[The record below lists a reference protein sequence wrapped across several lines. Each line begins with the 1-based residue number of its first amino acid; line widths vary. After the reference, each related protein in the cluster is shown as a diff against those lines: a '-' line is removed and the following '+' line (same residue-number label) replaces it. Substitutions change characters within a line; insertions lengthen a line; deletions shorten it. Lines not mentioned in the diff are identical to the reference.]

1 MRKPNCL
8 HRSNDILTKIITTFA
23 TVLFFCIVIV
33 KGAYLFDII
42 PIVVAIVGCGILTII
57 IFSYFRINKIRQII
71 YNLFSFADDL
81 SYKRKILLLLLTSL
95 ITKLLAISIF
105 QINSLIHPD
114 INVYVTT
121 SNEIAEY
128 GVAKSYANYCY
139 SFSHMYWFSVF
150 LLPVTKIFGV
160 SQIAYSVYLT
170 LILTASTL
178 LLFDTVFDNCKKSS
192 VFISFIIFTIFP
204 SQILLPQ
211 FVTHEIALLFFLSI
225 AIWLYFKVYKRCDK
239 RIYKCLVFAL
249 TLVSLFFGSAVNAMG
264 LVAIIAFALIFLIE
278 YVRNKSLRYFIVSV
292 TKVICLLLVFIIGTF
307 MFNLIQV
314 NHSVINYEKIKT
326 DKFQW
331 TLYVGSNYE
340 SKGQWYDDKKWDD
353 YPDTYG
359 ESEVNHYH
367 QYFIKERYNELF
379 SNPRKAIV
387 LLKEKLVTIWGNFTY
402 SICYTNETII
412 NKTIQS
418 FYYKFLFKPFC
429 LIEYIG
435 LTFFSILGLF
445 FIIKQYRKKQGL
457 LCVFCELYLLG
468 ATSLLMLTECNNKY
482 IISILPIFI
491 LFVALMIDMNRSEN
505 HSITVNK
512 TIGIM

>member
-1 MRKPNCL
+1 MIKPNYL

-23 TVLFFCIVIV
+23 IVLFFCIVIA
-33 KGAYLFDII
+33 KGAYLFDIV
-42 PIVVAIVGCGILTII
+42 PVVVAIVGCGILAIL

-71 YNLFSFADDL
+71 YNLFSLADDL
-81 SYKRKILLLLLTSL
+81 SYKRKFLLLLLTSL
-95 ITKLLAISIF
+95 ITKLLAIFIF

-128 GVAKSYANYCY
+128 GVAKSFADYCY
-139 SFSHMYWFSVF
+139 SFSHLYWFSIF

-160 SQIAYSVYLT
+160 SQIAYSVYFA
-170 LILTASTL
+170 LILTASTM
-178 LLFDTVFDNCKKSS
+178 LLFDTVCDNCKKSS
-192 VFISFIIFTIFP
+192 AFIAFMIFTILP

-211 FVTHEIALLFFLSI
+211 FVTHEIALLSFFSI
-225 AIWLYFKVYKRCDK
+225 AVWLYFKVYTRSEK
-239 RIYKCLVFAL
+239 RIYKCLFFSL

-264 LVAIIAFALIFLIE
+264 LVAIIAFAFIFLIE
-278 YVRNKSLRYFIVSV
+278 YVRNNSLRYLIVAV

-314 NHSVINYEKIKT
+314 NHSVINYKKIKT
-326 DKFQW
+326 NKFQW

-340 SKGQWYDDKKWDD
+340 SKGQWYVDEKWDN

-367 QYFIKERYNELF
+367 QYLIKERYSELF

-387 LLKEKLVTIWGNFTY
+387 LLKNKLVTIWGNFTY
-402 SICYTNETII
+402 SIGYTNETII
-412 NKTIQS
+412 NKTIQF
-418 FYYKFLFKPFC
+418 FYNKFLYKPFC

-435 LTFFSILGLF
+435 LTFFSILGLY
-445 FIIKQYRKKQGL
+445 FIIKQSRKKKGL
-457 LCVFCELYLLG
+457 FYVFCELYLLG
-468 ATSLLMLTECNNKY
+468 ATSLLMLSECNNKY
-482 IISILPIFI
+482 TISIVPIFI
-491 LFVALMIDMNRSEN
+491 LFVALMMDMNRSEN
-505 HSITVNK
+505 HSFTVNK